1 MLQRLSPAERVVFV
15 LHDIFQMPFDT
26 VAETVGR
33 TAPSC
38 RQLARRA
45 RQKIAAGQGGVR
57 FDPASAEH
65 RLVTE
70 KFIAACANG
79 DLSGLL
85 GVLAPDAWGDVDLGP
100 GSGRSPAVITG
111 AERVA
116 RNLLRF
122 WGTGTTLVSLP
133 VGGQP
138 ALLGFA
144 DRKLVGVLVFTM
156 RGEAI
161 QAVHAIGGPRLLGFL
176 RSQLPAPA

>member
-1 MLQRLSPAERVVFV
+1 MGRWHVTGKDGIRSEKVTPA
-15 LHDIFQMPFDT
+15 
-26 VAETVGR
+26 
-33 TAPSC
+33 
-38 RQLARRA
+38 
-45 RQKIAAGQGGVR
+45 
-57 FDPASAEH
+57 H

-70 KFIAACANG
+70 KFIAACAKG
-79 DLSGLL
+79 DLRSLL
-85 GVLAPDAWGDVDLGP
+85 EVLAPDAWGDVDLGP

-138 ALLGFA
+138 ALLGFLGRELA
-144 DRKLVGVLVFTM
+144 GVLVFTM

-161 QAVHAIGGPRLLGFL
+161 QAVHAIGVPRLLDLL
-176 RSQLPAPA
+176 RSQLSAPA